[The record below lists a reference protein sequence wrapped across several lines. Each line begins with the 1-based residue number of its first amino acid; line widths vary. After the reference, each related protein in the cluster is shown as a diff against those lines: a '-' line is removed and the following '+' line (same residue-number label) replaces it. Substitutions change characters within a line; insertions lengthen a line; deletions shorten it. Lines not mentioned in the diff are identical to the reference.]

1 MWCFTDKDNLQDASF
16 EIAPTVRCGGKN
28 GGGVRLAIAFTTQQE
43 PKVNKDG
50 KAFAITADSSTG
62 GGQRQCV
69 AVNKRVTGTL
79 ASSGAGSERPA
90 GNCNETD
97 MLVVEPEYAV
107 RRLTVTECERLQ
119 AFPDGWT
126 DIPYRG
132 KPAKDGP
139 RYRALGNSKCAA
151 VVRQIGERI
160 DFVDKL
166 LKQQE
171 SEDAA

>member
-28 GGGVRLAIAFTTQQE
+28 GGGVRLAIAY
-43 PKVNKDG
+43 
-50 KAFAITADSSTG
+50 
-62 GGQRQCV
+62 
-69 AVNKRVTGTL
+69 NKRVSGTL
-79 ASSGAGSERPA
+79 AASGAGSERPA

-132 KPAKDGP
+132 KPAKDSP
-139 RYRALGNSKCAA
+139 RYRALGNTKNVA
-151 VVRQIGERI
+151 VVRQIGELI
-160 DFVDKL
+160 DRVDKQ